1 MGEVSL
7 VWLRNDLRLAD
18 NPALFAAHQGGGEVL
33 ALYVH
38 EAGSAVRAPGAAARW
53 WLHHSLNALG
63 KDLAEIGIKLLI
75 RQGEAA
81 SVVCEV
87 AREHGASQVFWNRRY
102 APAERE
108 IDASVKTTLKE
119 GGVDAHS
126 FPGNVLVEPWE
137 IATGQGKPYSVY
149 TPFWKNLRNMH
160 IPVPLG
166 RPAAQ
171 GLLAYAEPDSGYQAP
186 KWSVKLKPYWSIGE
200 QAAALALTR
209 FLDENL
215 SDYPQGRDFP
225 RREATSRL
233 SPHLRFGEISVRQL
247 WHTAQALAHA
257 DHRKQE
263 LVDKFLSELAW
274 RDFNYHQLYH
284 RTDIATAPMQPK
296 YAAMPWR
303 VAARDLA
310 AWQQGRTGIPLV
322 DAGMREM
329 WETGFMQNR
338 VRMLTASLLTKNL
351 LVDWR
356 QGEQWFWDCLID
368 ADIANNPANWQWV
381 AGSGMDASPY
391 FRIFNPVTQ
400 GERFDAEG
408 DYVRRWVPELDELPD
423 PWIHQPWAAPG
434 DVLAKAGVQL
444 GSTYPLPIVDL
455 KQSRQRALDAV
466 RSL

>member
-38 EAGSAVRAPGAAARW
+38 ETGSAVRAPGAAARW
-53 WLHHSLNALG
+53 WLHHSLNASG
-63 KDLAEIGIKLLI
+63 KDLVEIGIKLLI

-87 AREHGASQVFWNRRY
+87 AQEHGANQVFWNRRY

-108 IDASVKTTLKE
+108 IDAAVKTTLKQQ
-119 GGVDAHS
+119 GVDAHS

-149 TPFWKNLRNMH
+149 TPFWKNLRSMH
-160 IPVPLG
+160 IAVPLG
-166 RPAAQ
+166 RPVAQ
-171 GLLAYAEPDSGYQAP
+171 GPLAHAEPDSSYHAP

-257 DHRKQE
+257 DHLKQE

-284 RTDIATAPMQPK
+284 RTDIATAPMQLK
-296 YAAMPWR
+296 YASMPWR
-303 VAARDLA
+303 DATGDLA